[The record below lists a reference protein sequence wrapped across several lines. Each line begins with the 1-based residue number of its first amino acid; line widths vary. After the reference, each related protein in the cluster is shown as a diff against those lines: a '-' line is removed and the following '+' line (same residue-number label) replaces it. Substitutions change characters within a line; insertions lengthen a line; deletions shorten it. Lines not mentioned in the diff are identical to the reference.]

1 MQREEV
7 AISGHVLE
15 QIWKDREE
23 AAQKYYGQN
32 VVTRKLDPLA
42 NPDDEVGMN
51 NPMRQNENEGGS
63 SHEGGAPTK
72 RSKDGWLIPQV
83 LRHFM
88 SNLPKTVESQPIKSL
103 KWLCKTIDEIYQ
115 AKLVAD
121 YYDNRDGDPL
131 QGLTEFV
138 CEYLLMKYGLRRVA
152 EMHLYEI
159 TMSIKKYYLKNPK
172 VLMFSRF
179 MGLVKIKGKVGSGL
193 VVDRHQNTPEL
204 DIGVLQVFLYTRR
217 RLLLSAEHLRRDMH
231 TPGSLPPP
239 TAPGGGGQGGQGGQ
253 GGGGDGPPNGN
264 EEEGKEGKEGGQK
277 NSKMKHVVHTAH
289 QRTYIPLGHAITEM
303 RKVTSFMAPR
313 KLIKFMRTIERGVAM
328 RRCDENNRV
337 HPVSNDTGGQTAVR
351 FVMRNSMLDN
361 VHAPKEAAGGGEGG
375 GSGGSGGSRPGTT
388 KSQKSGKEEK
398 KSEEEMWH
406 VCCCLD
412 TSLEVL
418 LDILELRS
426 KQVYE
431 ELVRA
436 FVEGDDNGDGVLSFD
451 EFESI
456 IQNKRPEFSSR
467 RALRMFKIALEG
479 GGGNS
484 TAIERPAFVRT
495 CKQFGLGKLVAIDEL

>member
-159 TMSIKKYYLKNPK
+159 TMSIKKYYLKN
-172 VLMFSRF
+172 
-179 MGLVKIKGKVGSGL
+179 
-193 VVDRHQNTPEL
+193 
-204 DIGVLQVFLYTRR
+204 LY
-217 RLLLSAEHLRRDMH
+217 
-231 TPGSLPPP
+231 
-239 TAPGGGGQGGQGGQ
+239 
-253 GGGGDGPPNGN
+253 
-264 EEEGKEGKEGGQK
+264 K
-277 NSKMKHVVHTAH
+277 
-289 QRTYIPLGHAITEM
+289 Y
-303 RKVTSFMAPR
+303 F
-313 KLIKFMRTIERGVAM
+313 
-328 RRCDENNRV
+328 
-337 HPVSNDTGGQTAVR
+337 
-351 FVMRNSMLDN
+351 DN
-361 VHAPKEAAGGGEGG
+361 P
-375 GSGGSGGSRPGTT
+375 
-388 KSQKSGKEEK
+388 
-398 KSEEEMWH
+398 
-406 VCCCLD
+406 
-412 TSLEVL
+412 
-418 LDILELRS
+418 
-426 KQVYE
+426 
-431 ELVRA
+431 
-436 FVEGDDNGDGVLSFD
+436 
-451 EFESI
+451 
-456 IQNKRPEFSSR
+456 
-467 RALRMFKIALEG
+467 
-479 GGGNS
+479 
-484 TAIERPAFVRT
+484 
-495 CKQFGLGKLVAIDEL
+495 